1 MISVGLSGGIGSGK
15 STVLRIFSLLNVPV
29 YLADDRAKF
38 LLDNETAL
46 KRKLEEHF
54 SGIYKEGKLDKL
66 KFAGIIFSNAAHREI
81 ANSIIHPFVRAD
93 FHEWRSRQDAAYVIQ
108 EAAILFETG
117 AYKFFDKNILICAPE
132 KFRIERV
139 KARDNTDEASIL
151 ARMSA
156 QWKDEQK
163 RALADYCIEN
173 DEKQSLIDQI
183 LKIHGEL
190 AQIR

>member
-29 YLADDRAKF
+29 YLADDRAKY
-38 LLDNETAL
+38 LLDNEPIL
-46 KRKLEEHF
+46 KSKLEEHF
-54 SGIYKEGKLDKL
+54 SGIYKDGKLDKL
-66 KFAGIIFSNAAHREI
+66 KFAGIIFSDAVHREL

-93 FHEWRSRQDAAYVIQ
+93 FQEWRLRQSADYVIQ

-132 KFRIERV
+132 GYRIERI
-139 KARDNTDEASIL
+139 KARDKMDEAAIRS
-151 ARMSA
+151 RMSA

-163 RALADYCIEN
+163 RPLSDYCIEN
-173 DEKQSLIDQI
+173 DEKHSLIDQV
-183 LKIHGEL
+183 LKIHEEL
-190 AQIR
+190 SQIR

>member
-15 STVLRIFSLLNVPV
+15 STVLRIFALLNVPV
-29 YLADDRAKF
+29 YLADDRAKY
-38 LLDNETAL
+38 LLDNHAAL
-46 KRKLEEHF
+46 KNKLEEHF
-54 SGIYKEGKLDKL
+54 KSIYVDGRLDK
-66 KFAGIIFSNAAHREI
+66 KRFAAIIFSSEADREM

-93 FHEWRSRQDAAYVIQ
+93 FQEWRSRQDADYVIQ

-132 KFRIERV
+132 KLRIVRV
-139 KARDNTDEASIL
+139 KARDNTDEVAIL

-163 RALADYCIEN
+163 RELADYCIEN
-173 DEKQSLIDQI
+173 DEKQSLIEQV
-183 LKIHGEL
+183 LLIHEEL
-190 AQIR
+190 SKRD